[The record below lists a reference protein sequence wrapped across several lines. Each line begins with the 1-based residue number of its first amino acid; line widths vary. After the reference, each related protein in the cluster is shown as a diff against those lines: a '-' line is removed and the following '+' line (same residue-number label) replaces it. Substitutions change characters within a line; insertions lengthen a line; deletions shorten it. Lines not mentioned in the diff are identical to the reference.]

1 MVSLINKR
9 VGKTDLVALTSGR
22 YVITGT
28 FTLWQLPVSVC
39 TCQAHCLFFSFF
51 YKCTTDLDQAP
62 PGHYM
67 LGTGPIPWS
76 SMYIDDTRHSTCT
89 VITIDILT
97 SGTENRGKGNSAKG
111 KEEHKPVTT
120 VALDRVCVRVWRRH
134 VWPCMCA
141 CICQE
146 NVYVKERNAHILWC
160 TKDDNNFNLFCNYFV
175 SLSPHITLI
184 LATGT
189 FLSAGRKSSQTTA
202 LYSSVCEYFVQIA
215 SPRVCVEFAAFQ
227 CRLATRLAPKWE
239 QPYSRATVVGSL
251 EITVCDHPCRW
262 SETARKAPSLSVWLF
277 SCQ

>member
-9 VGKTDLVALTSGR
+9 VGKTDSVALTSGR

-28 FTLWQLPVSVC
+28 CTLWQLPVFV
-39 TCQAHCLFFSFF
+39 HVKLIVYFFFLLQVHYWLGSGS
-51 YKCTTDLDQAP
+51 
-62 PGHYM
+62 GHYK
-67 LGTGPIPWS
+67 LGTGPIPLS
-76 SMYIDDTRHSTCT
+76 SMYIDHTRHSTCT
-89 VITIDILT
+89 YTMMY
-97 SGTENRGKGNSAKG
+97 KGQKQLS
-111 KEEHKPVTT
+111 
-120 VALDRVCVRVWRRH
+120 C
-134 VWPCMCA
+134 
-141 CICQE
+141 
-146 NVYVKERNAHILWC
+146 
-160 TKDDNNFNLFCNYFV
+160 NLFCNYFV

-202 LYSSVCEYFVQIA
+202 LYSSVCEYYVQIA